1 MYGLTRR
8 ENTVEDLF
16 APFLRDAMRGF
27 FGGVGEIER
36 AYRANASVKE
46 DEKSYHV
53 TLELPGVEK
62 KDVSVELVEG
72 TLVVAAERK
81 KDDIKEGECEHH
93 DDFLYGKRINRI
105 SFPKEVDA
113 EKVEATFKN
122 GLLSI
127 TIPKKEEV
135 KPKPVEIKVK

>member
-8 ENTVEDLF
+8 DDTVEDLF

-46 DEKSYHV
+46 DEQAYHI
-53 TLELPGVEK
+53 TLELPGIEK
-62 KDVSVELVEG
+62 KDVSVELTEG
-72 TLVVAAERK
+72 TLVVSAERK
-81 KDDIKEGECEHH
+81 KPNVKEGECEHH

-105 SFPKEVDA
+105 SFPKEV
-113 EKVEATFKN
+113 ESGKVEATFKN

-127 TIPKKEEV
+127 TVPKKEEV
-135 KPKPVEIKVK
+135 KPKPVAIKIK